1 MDKQTLIEKVKE
13 IVSAPTCYEGLRK
26 LGEDWLAAVGTAKE
40 KELSKELVAALEED
54 VQSLD
59 ATLAFMKSAE
69 AKDLLGAEEAA
80 KLAKLGEDAKAAGS
94 KICFCPACQAG
105 QAVLDNRSVL
115 LK

>member
-1 MDKQTLIEKVKE
+1 
-13 IVSAPTCYEGLRK
+13 
-26 LGEDWLAAVGTAKE
+26 
-40 KELSKELVAALEED
+40 
-54 VQSLD
+54 
-59 ATLAFMKSAE
+59 MKSAE

>member
-1 MDKQTLIEKVKE
+1 MDKQAVIEKVKE
-13 IVSAPTCYEGLRK
+13 IAAAPSCCERLKTLCEN
-26 LGEDWLAAVGTAKE
+26 WLASLGTAKE

-115 LK
+115 LG

>member
-1 MDKQTLIEKVKE
+1 MDKQAVVEKVKE
-13 IVSAPTCYEGLRK
+13 IAAAPSCCERLKTLCEI
-26 LGEDWLAAVGTAKE
+26 WLASLGTPEE
-40 KELSKELVAALEED
+40 KALSKELIAALEED

-115 LK
+115 LG